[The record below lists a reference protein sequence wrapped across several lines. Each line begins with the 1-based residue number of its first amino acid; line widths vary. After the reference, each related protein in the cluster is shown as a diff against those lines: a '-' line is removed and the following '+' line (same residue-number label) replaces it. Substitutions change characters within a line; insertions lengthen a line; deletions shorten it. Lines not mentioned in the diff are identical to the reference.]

1 MLHFNINHNKIK
13 YMLIKVQYG
22 SHSFYGLVCCAFLRF
37 IMIMKKGV
45 VLNKSFGRRTE
56 RAPPE

>member
-13 YMLIKVQYG
+13 HMLIKAQYG
-22 SHSFYGLVCCAFLRF
+22 SHSFYGLIYCAFLRF

-45 VLNKSFGRRTE
+45 VHNRSFGWRTE